1 MPNSNHLDAQHWIE
15 QPDLDLLRGIVA
27 GNSAALGAL
36 YDRYGRLIYSLA
48 YTITGEGSQAEEVTQ
63 DVFVQVWQKAA
74 TYQAE
79 RGKVVTWITS
89 IARHRAI
96 DRLRRLGARP
106 EGHQISFDAD
116 DVPDPPSPAHVEG
129 DVQLDLER
137 EALRRAMGELPEEQR
152 KALALAYFKGY
163 THSEIADL
171 TGEALGTVKT
181 RIRLAMKK
189 LRAALEKEF
198 R

>member
-1 MPNSNHLDAQHWIE
+1 MSNSTRPDGQQWIDK
-15 QPDLDLLRGIVA
+15 PDPDLLRGIVE
-27 GNSAALGAL
+27 GDFTALGAL

-48 YTITGEGSQAEEVTQ
+48 YTITGEDGQAEEVTQ

-79 RGKVVTWITS
+79 RGKVVTWLTS

-106 EGHQISFDAD
+106 EGHQISFDAE

-137 EALRRAMGELPEEQR
+137 AAVRQAMSELPEEQR

-163 THSEIADL
+163 SHTEIADY
-171 TGEALGTVKT
+171 TGEALGTIKT
-181 RIRLAMKK
+181 RVRLAMKK
-189 LRAALEKEF
+189 LRDALEKEF
-198 R
+198 Y

>member
-1 MPNSNHLDAQHWIE
+1 MSNANHPDVHHWID

-27 GNSAALGAL
+27 GDSTALGAL

-48 YTITGEGSQAEEVTQ
+48 YTITGEDGQAEEVTQ

-163 THSEIADL
+163 THSEIAGY
-171 TGEALGTVKT
+171 TGEALGTIKT
-181 RIRLAMKK
+181 RIRLAMIK
-189 LRAALEKEF
+189 LRAALEKEY